1 MRTFLFLF
9 AALVVTFT
17 TSFAQAPAAQAKH
30 TDQVKAVLTPE
41 QYTKF
46 DQLKDEQRDKMR
58 ERRLNG
64 TTTPPNN

>member
-1 MRTFLFLF
+1 MRKFLFLF

-30 TDQVKAVLTPE
+30 TDQVKAVLTQE

-46 DQLKDEQRDKMR
+46 DQL
-58 ERRLNG
+58 
-64 TTTPPNN
+64 